1 MEEGVPATSDVI
13 YIKNG
18 NYVKVMKTDYFYGI
32 HLLKK
37 KMEKQYITLNVT
49 VL

>member
-37 KMEKQYITLNVT
+37 RWRNSIL
-49 VL
+49 L